1 MIGLRAYLA
10 LGGAAAL
17 LIVGGLHLAGDAAT
31 QRDRD
36 TWRTAAR
43 DYKAAAEGWQRSYRA
58 SEDIRAAEKAEG
70 RAAASEASSACD
82 ARVAEARRSAR
93 AIERIVT
100 KEPARDQNGCPRR
113 DLVPADWLSDALKA
127 PAR

>member
-1 MIGLRAYLA
+1 MIGLRTYLA
-10 LGGAAAL
+10 LGGVAAL
-17 LIVGGLHLAGDAAT
+17 LIVGGLHLVSDAAT

-70 RAAASEASSACD
+70 RAAATEASSACD

-93 AIERIVT
+93 AIETIVT
-100 KEPARDQNGCPRR
+100 KEVPRDPQGCPVRE
-113 DLVPADWLSDALKA
+113 LVPAGELRNALRPSD
-127 PAR
+127 